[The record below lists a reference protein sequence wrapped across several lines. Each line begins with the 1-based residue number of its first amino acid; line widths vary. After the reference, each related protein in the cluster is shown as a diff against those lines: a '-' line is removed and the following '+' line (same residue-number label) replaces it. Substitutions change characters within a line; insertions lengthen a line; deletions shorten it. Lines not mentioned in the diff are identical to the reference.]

1 MTQISPPVARA
12 VAVLD
17 FLAEHVE
24 QAFTL
29 SEIAKSLRMSSAT
42 CHNLLTA
49 LTETGYVYRTMG
61 KTYVLGPALA
71 RVAQASMSPALIM
84 QVARPEM
91 RALADEF
98 DAVCSVAQFGGGKIV
113 IRERASAISHL
124 NWHKQSSQTVSA
136 APPHG
141 GIFRAWDEEAIEAW
155 LGKFDE
161 AERERAAAAMAFQRA
176 RGYGYG
182 VRKVPLVDRDTA
194 RELQYQQAL
203 TDHWPSSLEPQKKYD
218 LAYVVAPVFSRPGEV
233 DFILSLTGFVEP
245 IRGEMVEIMGG
256 RLRSACDRI
265 TAFIAGREL
274 R

>member
-49 LTETGYVYRTMG
+49 LAETGYVYRTIG

-71 RVAQASMSPALIM
+71 RVAQASLSPAVIM
-84 QVARPEM
+84 QMARPEM

-98 DAVCSVAQFGGGKIV
+98 DAVCSVAQLTEGKIV

-124 NWHKQSSQTVSA
+124 NWHKQTNQSMPASR
-136 APPHG
+136 PYF
-141 GIFRAWDEEAIEAW
+141 GIFRPADDAKAEAW
-155 LGKFDE
+155 LDKLDE
-161 AERERAAAAMAFQRA
+161 GERARAAAAMAFQRD
-176 RGYGYG
+176 RGFGYG
-182 VRKVPLVDRDTA
+182 VRTVPLVDRHTA
-194 RELQYQQAL
+194 RELQFQQAL
-203 TDHWPSSLEPQKKYD
+203 TDNWPSSLELQKKYD
-218 LAYVVAPVFSRPGEV
+218 LAYIVAPVFARPGEV

-245 IRGEMVEIMGG
+245 IRGDAVETMGQ
-256 RLRSACDRI
+256 RLRSACNRI
-265 TAFIAGREL
+265 TAFVAGRQL

>member
-12 VAVLD
+12 AAVLN
-17 FLAEHVE
+17 FLAEHAE

-71 RVAQASMSPALIM
+71 RVAQASLSPSVIM
-84 QVARPEM
+84 QMVRPEM

-98 DAVCSVAQFGGGKIV
+98 DAVCSTAQLVENKIV

-124 NWHKQSSQTVSA
+124 NWHKQTSQTLPA
-136 APPHG
+136 TRPYG
-141 GIFRAWDEEAIEAW
+141 GIFRAWDEEAVEAW
-155 LGKFDE
+155 LQKFE
-161 AERERAAAAMAFQRA
+161 EGERERASAAMAFQRA
-176 RGYGYG
+176 KGFGYG
-182 VRKVPLVDRDTA
+182 VRTVPLVDRANA

-203 TDHWPSSLEPQKKYD
+203 TDNFPSSLEPQKKYE

-233 DFILSLTGFVEP
+233 AFILSLTGFVEP
-245 IRGEMVEIMGG
+245 IRGAAVEVIGQ
-256 RLRSACDRI
+256 RLRSACERVS
-265 TAFIAGREL
+265 AFIAGRDL

>member
-29 SEIAKSLRMSSAT
+29 SEIAKSLRISSAT

-49 LTETGYVYRTMG
+49 LTETGYVYRTVG

-71 RVAQASMSPALIM
+71 RIAQASLSPAVIM

-98 DAVCSVAQFGGGKIV
+98 DAVCSVAQLTESKIV

-124 NWHKQSSQTVSA
+124 NWHKQANQSMSA
-136 APPHG
+136 SRPYF
-141 GIFRAWDEEAIEAW
+141 GIFRPADDAKAGAW
-155 LGKFDE
+155 LERLDE
-161 AERERAAAAMAFQRA
+161 GERERAAAAMAFQRD
-176 RGYGYG
+176 RGFGYG
-182 VRKVPLVDRDTA
+182 VRTVPLVDRHTA
-194 RELQYQQAL
+194 RELQFQQAL
-203 TDHWPSSLEPQKKYD
+203 TDNWPSSLEPQKKYD
-218 LAYVVAPVFSRPGEV
+218 LAYIVAPVFSRPGEV

-245 IRGEMVEIMGG
+245 IRGDAVETMGQ

-265 TAFIAGREL
+265 TAFVAGREL